1 MPSYAVRAE
10 DAVFLHAQTESC
22 PQQVGAVV
30 LLDAPGVD
38 LAGLRSSV
46 SARVGELPLLRRR
59 LIPARG
65 RWARPRWAIDE
76 SLDVCSRVTEIT
88 ADDDSRTSL
97 EQIVG
102 HYFAEPVDPAKAA
115 WQLLLVRTTSGG
127 PSAIV
132 VKAHHALGDS
142 YALISELGGLFDPRG
157 SGGKGSLPGS
167 GRSPRGMRGGGSPR
181 KGAVA
186 PRRKTA
192 PPGRHRART
201 AFRVTRGLAG
211 MALAARPGPIG
222 VDGGVADYRREFAAV
237 SLNARMVAAQARLLG
252 AGTVDLVLAVAAG
265 VLAPLMA
272 EQGQSAVG
280 RTVRAMVP
288 CSLRSAGRLPAG
300 RGAPVQADGAASGG
314 SSGPGNRIAGVM
326 LDLPVG
332 PMSLAERVA
341 AVRAV
346 RRARL
351 RRGDADASAFVLH
364 AMNILP
370 APLQRAIART
380 AFTSRRFSLIV
391 SVFPGTRQS
400 RQLLG
405 AEVTEVFPV
414 LALADGVGLALGA
427 MTWGRSLSIGI
438 MANPALIPDVTL
450 LATGIRNAFT
460 AEDHGSVD
468 W

>member
-30 LLDAPGVD
+30 LLDGPGVD

-59 LIPARG
+59 LIPACG

-76 SLDVCSRVTEIT
+76 SVDVCSRVTEIT
-88 ADDDSRTSL
+88 ADDGSRTAL

-115 WQLLLVRTTSGG
+115 WQLLLVRTASGG

-142 YALISELGGLFDPRG
+142 YALISELSGLFDPRG
-157 SGGKGSLPGS
+157 GKDIPPGS
-167 GRSPRGMRGGGSPR
+167 GHSPRAVRGEESP
-181 KGAVA
+181 ATPA
-186 PRRKTA
+186 
-192 PPGRHRART
+192 GRHRART

-222 VDGGVADYRREFAAV
+222 VDGGVADHRREFAAV
-237 SLNARMVAAQARLLG
+237 SLDARMVAIKARLLG
-252 AGTVDLVLAVAAG
+252 AGTVDLVLGLAADA
-265 VLAPLMA
+265 L
-272 EQGQSAVG
+272 GQLIAAHDQPTASP
-280 RTVRAMVP
+280 TVRAMVP
-288 CSLRSAGRLPAG
+288 CSLRSAGFSG
-300 RGAPVQADGAASGG
+300 RSPGRRGTPGWAAS
-314 SSGPGNRIAGVM
+314 SSGGHEAGAGNRTAGVM

-346 RRARL
+346 RQAQL
-351 RRGDADASAFVLH
+351 RRGDADAAAFVLH
-364 AMNILP
+364 AMNLLP
-370 APLQRAIART
+370 SPLQRAIART
-380 AFTSRRFSLIV
+380 AFTSRRFGLIV
-391 SVFPGTRQS
+391 SVFPGTRQR

-405 AEVTEVFPV
+405 AQVTEVFPV

-438 MANPALIPDVTL
+438 MADPALIPDVTV
-450 LATGIRNAFT
+450 LAAGIRDAFT
-460 AEDHGSVD
+460 ASAPGSTT
-468 W
+468 